1 MGRSG
6 PDLIHGSL
14 EHTNSTPKW
23 HLDQFSRFGTAHSQQ
38 TDKRH
43 YSGNTNTKLQLIHS
57 IVMQRNNNCICKM
70 CSHLCYQHICITA
83 ECNIVVTG
91 TYLLMLVY
99 CVTVVTVYIFLCRC
113 IFYTTIGAI
122 LLPCMKSLHCLL
134 YTLRLWLQGV
144 ICMLYESS
152 VTWAMF
158 YSNIA
163 EPTPIQQYHR
173 LQKVGDL
180 WQNFV
185 KSWLC
190 NRSQLLCL

>member
-1 MGRSG
+1 MLVWLSVWSKVLACIW
-6 PDLIHGSL
+6 PSWCHCHSL
-14 EHTNSTPKW
+14 SVASVK
-23 HLDQFSRFGTAHSQQ
+23 SRLVLPFWYRLTWVVPEKEPLNGC
-38 TDKRH
+38 
-43 YSGNTNTKLQLIHS
+43 
-57 IVMQRNNNCICKM
+57 VCVCVCKM

-185 KSWLC
+185 KSRLC